1 MDPMEKLMPRARG
14 YSPYES
20 SPEQDAL
27 LDQIIAEA
35 ASHGDAG
42 VGVFDLD
49 GCVFDTRS
57 RQVHIFRE
65 FASHNDCL
73 DLYAVEAHHFKD
85 WDLGNTLR
93 NAGIADEI
101 ISAVLDDLKKF
112 WFDRFFTSRYVTFD
126 HAMPGAVDLVNR
138 CRAAGLQIV
147 YLTGRDETMRAGTEE
162 SLRGFGFPLDGAEC
176 RLFVKPDFQ
185 TDDTEFKDAALK
197 TISGMAAPVIFL
209 DNEPANVNKFHERYP
224 NAMVVF
230 VETDHSPRPDEPHP
244 SLPWLRS
251 FSRTA

>member
-1 MDPMEKLMPRARG
+1 MPRARG
-14 YSPYES
+14 YSPFES
-20 SPEQDAL
+20 SSAQDQL
-27 LDQIIAEA
+27 LDSIIAQA
-35 ASHGDAG
+35 AEHGGSG

-49 GCVFDTRS
+49 GCLFDTRS

-65 FASHNDCL
+65 FASQTGAL
-73 DLYAVEAHHFKD
+73 ALYQVEAIHFQD

-93 NAGIADEI
+93 NAGIDEGL
-101 ISAVLDDLKKF
+101 ISQVLDDLKKC
-112 WFDRFFTSRYVTFD
+112 WFDRFFTSRYVKFD

-138 CRAAGLQIV
+138 CRSSGLQIV
-147 YLTGRDETMRAGTEE
+147 YLTGRDETMRAGTED
-162 SLRGFGFPLDGAEC
+162 SLRGFGFPLDGNEC
-176 RLFVKPDFQ
+176 RLLVKPDFE

-197 TISGMAAPVIFL
+197 TIAGMATPVLFM

-224 NAMVVF
+224 DAMVIF

-251 FSRTA
+251 FSRSA